1 MKFFKL
7 LHQSSK
13 CNARVG
19 QIKTTRGLI
28 QTPVFMPVGTLGTVK
43 AVNQKDLEQN
53 IDSEIILSN
62 TYHLY
67 LRPGTDIIKS
77 SKGIHNYINWQRPIL
92 TEGGSIPISPFVTTL
107 NVPRFNF
114 FFII

>member
-19 QIKTTRGLI
+19 EIKTTRGMI

-43 AVNQKDLEQN
+43 AVNQKDLEYD

-77 SKGIHNYINWQRPIL
+77 SSKHDTLPLLNGEQYCFLYIYIY
-92 TEGGSIPISPFVTTL
+92 IYIY
-107 NVPRFNF
+107 
-114 FFII
+114 

>member
-19 QIKTTRGLI
+19 EIKTTRGMI

-43 AVNQKDLEQN
+43 AVNQKDLEYD

-62 TYHLY
+62 ILAPWLPPIT
-67 LRPGTDIIKS
+67 IIVNS
-77 SKGIHNYINWQRPIL
+77 LFIL
-92 TEGGSIPISPFVTTL
+92 SLELFS
-107 NVPRFNF
+107 
-114 FFII
+114 

>member
-19 QIKTTRGLI
+19 EIKTTRGMI

-43 AVNQKDLEQN
+43 AVNQKDLEYD

-77 SKGIHNYINWQRPIL
+77 SKGIHNYINWQRPIWKQIL
-92 TEGGSIPISPFVTTL
+92 SK
-107 NVPRFNF
+107 
-114 FFII
+114 